1 MMKKINVNIIKNK
14 KTKLSLLLVLS
25 LLVAKESFAEIT
37 PQGVLAD
44 PRVKEV
50 PYQKNN
56 VVPIVGQAF
65 VSTQIIF
72 GDDESILD
80 VQSGDQAGW
89 TLHIDKS
96 VPNILT
102 LKPTLFN
109 SNSNLSVITNDT
121 SGEKRIYRFQL
132 MMGNQ
137 LAANKKQ
144 AIYAIEFFYPDKDQK
159 KLDATLDVLQQQKTA
174 IQNALRQPQDYHWN
188 YSFNGSIS
196 IMPLHVFD
204 DGRFTYLQLRPGQK
218 VPTVFAV
225 NNASGEESVVN
236 IRKDGDYL
244 IIQEVAPQFTLREG
258 EYKVVSLFNND
269 AITKEIKGGNV

>member
-1 MMKKINVNIIKNK
+1 MRMIR
-14 KTKLSLLLVLS
+14 KTSLWCCLALSLVL
-25 LLVAKESFAEIT
+25 AKESFAEIT

-109 SNSNLSVITNDT
+109 SNSNLSVITNDA

-159 KLDATLDVLQQQKTA
+159 KMDATLDVIQQQKTA
-174 IQNALRQPQDYHWN
+174 IQNASRQPQDYHWN
-188 YSFNGSIS
+188 YSFNGSKS

-218 VPTVFAV
+218 VPAVFAV
-225 NNASGEESVVN
+225 NNTEGEESVVN

-244 IIQEVAPQFTLREG
+244 IIQELAPQFTLREG

-269 AITKEIKGGNV
+269 EITKEIKGGGA